1 MASLNLRNMASVP
14 SLDELQK
21 YSVNRAGQLEGIR
34 SSLYDFQPYAQAGQ
48 TELNFFQVP
57 VGQSSKTLV
66 DTNMQTAGVLPNPQN
81 FLVTNIQ
88 VYFYFTASDLA
99 TFGAQAAAEQ
109 INDVYDVMKSGYLE
123 FFIGSKNYVQEGP
136 LGRFPPRTGLIVS
149 SSLADQSTI
158 AANLL
163 SKIAYA
169 NFGGAPYDLTP
180 PILLTPTQ
188 NFRVST
194 KWPTAV
200 ALSAIARIGI
210 VMEGILYRLSQ

>member
-1 MASLNLRNMASVP
+1 MNPNIKGIP
-14 SLDELQK
+14 TLDELQK

-34 SSLYDFQPYAQAGQ
+34 SSLYDFQTYMLAGQ

-57 VGQSSKTLV
+57 VGQSSKTLA
-66 DTNMQTAGVLPNPQN
+66 DTNMQIAGSLPNPQN

-88 VYFYFTASDLA
+88 VYFYPAGDISK
-99 TFGAQAAAEQ
+99 FGAETAAENV
-109 INDVYDVMKSGYLE
+109 NDVWDVMKSGYLE

-136 LGRFPPRTGLIVS
+136 IGRFPPRTGLILS
-149 SSLADQSTI
+149 SSVADATTA
-158 AANLL
+158 AANLQTQN
-163 SKIAYA
+163 AYA

-188 NFRVST
+188 NFRVSL
-194 KWPTAV
+194 KWPTV
-200 ALSAIARIGI
+200 VPISANARIGV

>member
-1 MASLNLRNMASVP
+1 MAALNLRNLATVP

-21 YSVNRAGQLEGIR
+21 YSVNRAGQLEGVR
-34 SSLYDFQPYAQAGQ
+34 SSLYDFQAYAQAGQ

-57 VGQSSKTLV
+57 VGQASKTLA
-66 DTNMQTAGVLPNPQN
+66 DTNMQTAGSLPNPQN

-88 VYFYFTASDLA
+88 IYFYFTASDLA
-99 TFGAQAAAEQ
+99 VFGAQAAAEQ
-109 INDVYDVMKSGYLE
+109 VNDVYDVMKSGYLE

-136 LGRFPPRTGLIVS
+136 LGRFPPRTGLILS
-149 SSLADQSTI
+149 AALTDQTT
-158 AANLL
+158 AAAA
-163 SKIAYA
+163 SQSRIAYA

-200 ALSAIARIGI
+200 AISAIARIGC
-210 VMEGILYRLSQ
+210 VMEGVLYRLSQ